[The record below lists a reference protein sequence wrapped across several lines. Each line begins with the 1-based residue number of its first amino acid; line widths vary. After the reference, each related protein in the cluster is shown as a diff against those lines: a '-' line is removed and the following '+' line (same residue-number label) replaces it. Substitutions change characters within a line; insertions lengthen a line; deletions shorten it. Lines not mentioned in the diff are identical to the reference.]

1 MQHSNS
7 RLPGKYRII
16 GGRWRGRKMAI
27 VDAAGVRP
35 TSDRVRETL
44 FNWLAKPV
52 RKAAC
57 LDLFAGSGALGI
69 EALSRGAASVVFV
82 EKNRRASS
90 HLRDQLDVLGAEA
103 EVVCGDALAFLQG
116 PVRKFD
122 IVFLDP
128 PYQSTMLAPA
138 MQALE
143 ANDWLGKDALV
154 YAEKPAR
161 EPLSGIPPGW
171 VLWRESKAGQV
182 GYYLFRRQRP
192 PD

>member
-7 RLPGKYRII
+7 GLPGKYRII

-27 VDAAGVRP
+27 VDAAGLRP
-35 TSDRVRETL
+35 TPDRVRETL

-52 RKAAC
+52 RNAVC

-69 EALSRGAASVVFV
+69 EALSRGAANVVFV
-82 EKNRRASS
+82 EKNRRATS
-90 HLRDQLDVLGAEA
+90 HLLDQLDILEAEA
-103 EVVCGDALAFLQG
+103 EVVCGDALAYLQG

-128 PYQSTMLAPA
+128 PYQSTLLAPA
-138 MQALE
+138 MQELE
-143 ANDWLGKDALV
+143 ANGWLGKDAFV
-154 YAEKPAR
+154 YAENPAR

-171 VLWRESKAGQV
+171 MLWRESKAGQV
-182 GYYLFRRQRP
+182 GYYLFRRQP
-192 PD
+192 PPG